1 MTRKEIWPNFF
12 IVGAPRAGTTA
23 LYQYLQRVPGVY
35 MSPVKEPRYF
45 SKSHKERTK
54 AEYLQLFSGVRDEI
68 AVGEASVGY
77 LRNPD
82 SPYLIRDAVPDA
94 RIIISLRDPVERFYS
109 SYFEQ
114 TRKHM
119 TELSF
124 EDTLRAEDGLKS
136 VLYAEAVQRYLDTF
150 GAERVKIIV
159 FEEFARDPR
168 KTVGDVLAFLG
179 VDDGPPASIGTPYNS
194 YTIPRW
200 SPSAGLLKNKLAR
213 TIWRAVAPKRLRL
226 MVSRRILYKGAE
238 KPPMLEDSR
247 KFLEQAFREDVER
260 LEKILGR
267 PLPWF
272 HAKDAR
278 NR

>member
-1 MTRKEIWPNFF
+1 MRKEIWPNFF

-23 LYQYLQRVPGVY
+23 LYEYLKQVPGVY

-45 SKSHKERTK
+45 GNNQEGRTK

-68 AVGEASVGY
+68 AIGEASVGY

-82 SPYLIRDAVPDA
+82 TPGRIRDTVPDA
-94 RIIISLRDPVERFYS
+94 RIIISLRDPVERIYS

-119 TELSF
+119 REMSF
-124 EDTLRAEDGLKS
+124 EETLRAEDGLQS
-136 VLYAEAVQRYLDTF
+136 VLYAEPVQRYLDTF

-168 KTVGDVLAFLG
+168 KTVGDILAFLG
-179 VDDGPPASIGTPYNS
+179 VDAGPPASIGTPHAS

-200 SPSAGLLKNKLAR
+200 SLTTGLLTNKLAR
-213 TIWRAVAPKRLRL
+213 TIWRAIAPKRLRL
-226 MVSRRILYKGAE
+226 AVSRRILYKRAE

-260 LEKILGR
+260 LEKILNR